1 MFVYEIYRHV
11 NLFVLVSL
19 PYFSLGYNFKFW
31 LTESPV
37 NFRNILNSLLPF
49 CNPLELISITFWL
62 NQAHSLWLILYFN
75 VRKSEPVYTGFSSDA
90 IWVSNKTNFGINMRN
105 SMCYWSKSF
114 LVLVLVLRW
123 TSGVVMG
130 RQYTTGSSIQSQTV
144 NPSKHDTEIHIMKL
158 WIYKKSYMWTAEWR
172 IIWRK
177 IIAVIYAIFAV
188 TKRKLEKIQACT
200 GFEPYLCDTSAELYQ
215 LN

>member
-1 MFVYEIYRHV
+1 MPKTTKAAELRRQANEAKLSKLNKKVAHLTPSNYLVFYNFLDKRETFIFVYEIYRHV

-90 IWVSNKTNFGINMRN
+90 IWVSKKTNFGINMRN
-105 SMCYWSKSF
+105 SMCYRSKSF
-114 LVLVLVLRW
+114 SCVGISLKMDIRGGSRVTIYYRILYSEPNRKSVKTW
-123 TSGVVMG
+123 HWNSYYEVMN
-130 RQYTTGSSIQSQTV
+130 I
-144 NPSKHDTEIHIMKL
+144 
-158 WIYKKSYMWTAEWR
+158 
-172 IIWRK
+172 
-177 IIAVIYAIFAV
+177 
-188 TKRKLEKIQACT
+188 
-200 GFEPYLCDTSAELYQ
+200 
-215 LN
+215 

>member
-1 MFVYEIYRHV
+1 MPKTTKAAELRRQANEAKLSKLNKTVAHLTPRNYLVFCNFLDKQETFIFVYEIYRHV

-49 CNPLELISITFWL
+49 CNPLKLISITFWL

-90 IWVSNKTNFGINMRN
+90 IWVSKKTNFGINMRN
-105 SMCYWSKSF
+105 SMCYRSKSF
-114 LVLVLVLRW
+114 SCVAISLKMNIRGG
-123 TSGVVMG
+123 SGVKTYYRILYPEPNRKSVKTWYWNSYYEVMN
-130 RQYTTGSSIQSQTV
+130 I
-144 NPSKHDTEIHIMKL
+144 
-158 WIYKKSYMWTAEWR
+158 
-172 IIWRK
+172 
-177 IIAVIYAIFAV
+177 
-188 TKRKLEKIQACT
+188 
-200 GFEPYLCDTSAELYQ
+200 
-215 LN
+215 

>member
-1 MFVYEIYRHV
+1 MLIYLYWFPCLIFLWV
-11 NLFVLVSL
+11 I
-19 PYFSLGYNFKFW
+19 GYNFKFW

-37 NFRNILNSLLPF
+37 TFRNILNSLLPF

-105 SMCYWSKSF
+105 SMCYRSKSF

-123 TSGVVMG
+123 TSGVVEG
-130 RQYTTGSSIQSQTV
+130 WQYTTGSSIQSQTV
-144 NPSKHDTEIHIMKL
+144 NPSKHATEIHIMKL
-158 WIYKKSYMWTAEWR
+158 WTYEKSY
-172 IIWRK
+172 I
-177 IIAVIYAIFAV
+177 
-188 TKRKLEKIQACT
+188 KLLS
-200 GFEPYLCDTSAELYQ
+200 GELYEGRSSQ
-215 LN
+215 LYTQFLQLLKES